1 MLSGNL
7 GQPSSSIA
15 IDSGCS
21 HSLEELAH
29 QSDFHS
35 SDIEIEAPKFNQYA
49 NLGIRSIA
57 SMIESALED
66 RVNSRIAVKTMT
78 PTKGVPLVVVARN
91 KWTNLFTIS

>member
-7 GQPSSSIA
+7 GQPSPLIA

-29 QSDFHS
+29 QDDSHS
-35 SDIEIEAPKFNQYA
+35 SDIKIEAPKFNQYA

-57 SMIESALED
+57 NMIESALED
-66 RVNSRIAVKTMT
+66 RVNSKTAVKTAT
-78 PTKGVPLVVVARN
+78 PIKGVSSVVVARSR
-91 KWTNLFTIS
+91 WANLFTIS